1 MIKSKQEA
9 FYKGFMHNLSWRDPG
24 SHQACTPLTTALTR
38 TAPGGGLPDAR
49 PRTHSTAGRR
59 PASSSPAPPPMSRPC
74 FPSHGLLEA
83 GRGGRC
89 LRRWVQVAVWESRGT
104 CPTVGLE
111 SSPLLRGTA
120 ARWYDVTPSARD
132 APCAV
137 GPPGWERLSL
147 LPPPSLAGSRARHT
161 PAEAPFPSGATGG
174 WGCRRHNHQDI
185 CSLPTASVAPSGH
198 SHEPF
203 PRPSHA
209 VHATRPAS

>member
-1 MIKSKQEA
+1 MIKPKQEA

-59 PASSSPAPPPMSRPC
+59 PASSSPAPPTDVSA
-74 FPSHGLLEA
+74 LLPFSWAA
-83 GRGGRC
+83 GGGSWGPV
-89 LRRWVQVAVWESRGT
+89 LAAWGAGGSLGKPGDVPHSGF
-104 CPTVGLE
+104 GIE
-111 SSPLLRGTA
+111 SSASRNGCGMV
-120 ARWYDVTPSARD
+120 RRDPSARD

-137 GPPGWERLSL
+137 GPPGWGRLSL